1 MNDPPPQNT
10 TSTVFIGTTK
20 ETTPLMPNLLPLS
33 DKGMDKEHKGMV
45 DKRQDNLVEVM
56 DGFLEEVTKSTN
68 FYRDIANN
76 HNKRNFLRKKVV
88 TLV

>member
-1 MNDPPPQNT
+1 
-10 TSTVFIGTTK
+10 
-20 ETTPLMPNLLPLS
+20 
-33 DKGMDKEHKGMV
+33 MV
-45 DKRQDNLVEVM
+45 DKRQENLVEVM

-76 HNKRNFLRKKVV
+76 HNKQHFLRKKVV